1 MGVGNAGAV
10 VVVVILRLGARKELP
25 VVLSEKLWKRD
36 RICL

>member
-10 VVVVILRLGARKELP
+10 VVVVILRLAATNNLPEELI
-25 VVLSEKLWKRD
+25 KMHWGRD